1 MLSSWGDVKS
11 FDLPG
16 CKGFTKSP
24 MENFDKEDKR
34 WLRRVRRREKLKRWK
49 VIFENNGKN
58 NCLKIKLV

>member
-34 WLRRVRRREKLKRWK
+34 WLRRVRRGEKAEKMESD
-49 VIFENNGKN
+49 I
-58 NCLKIKLV
+58 